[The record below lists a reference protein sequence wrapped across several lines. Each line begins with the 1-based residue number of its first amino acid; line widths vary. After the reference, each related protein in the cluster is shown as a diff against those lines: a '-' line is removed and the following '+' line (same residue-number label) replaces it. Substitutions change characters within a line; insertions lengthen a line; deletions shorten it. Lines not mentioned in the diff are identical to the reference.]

1 MVYKKSSDLT
11 NVELKQYISTLE
23 NEFEA
28 IKAKIKV
35 LCEELKQV
43 ENAYGEATNEINIR
57 KTIF

>member
-11 NVELKQYISTLE
+11 NAELKQYISTLE